1 MTTRNSR
8 NWPLPSSSSRL
19 GAGDTS
25 LQEDDRHVSDG
36 ASETQVIGTTT
47 LYKDGQLRFIPMPTP
62 DPKDPLNMKTWRKWF
77 AIGTLC
83 FFGSLG
89 LSAEII
95 IGSLL
100 PVFLLEYSGV
110 DPRILNKI
118 DFVKSSGGH
127 SLRVNPMSVVP
138 PGVEPVPIGKIALL
152 ATIPLLG
159 SGIASYFLVPLSIAV
174 GRRPVLLFAAACA
187 WAGGIWAGLSNSL
200 QAHQAARCI
209 QGLGVGAVEAL
220 IPLIVQ
226 DMVFIHQRNRAMS
239 VVVSSQ
245 GVVII
250 ALGIA
255 APYVAANYTWRWL
268 YFITSGLGIL
278 AWILLIV
285 GLPETRWKRSK
296 EELSGARVYPIREG
310 ENRPDL
316 DPETYGRRTFWT
328 EFGVFQFG
336 FDFKGAGISMLD
348 TIRTTFFPAVIWCV
362 LTNSVLV
369 ITNQAT
375 QQISAFALLAQGW
388 QFQYTGLSVVPFFA
402 AAILVFILGGPVA
415 DRVSN
420 SVTKWNGGGRE
431 AEHHLVNL
439 IFPFVA
445 GVAGCF
451 IFGYAGD
458 NNLHWG
464 ILLTGSFFIVFG
476 FLSIMTILNVF
487 IVECYPMWA
496 GPVLVNVSSLRLIIA
511 FFLASQATVWIS
523 QRGLLWTF
531 AIYAEV
537 MLVLS
542 LGIPGLFFFGKRM
555 RQWTAGKVYGRRV
568 EKQREPATPS
578 TV

>member
-1 MTTRNSR
+1 MVTYRRAHSH
-8 NWPLPSSSSRL
+8 P
-19 GAGDTS
+19 
-25 LQEDDRHVSDG
+25 V
-36 ASETQVIGTTT
+36 
-47 LYKDGQLRFIPMPTP
+47 
-62 DPKDPLNMKTWRKWF
+62 
-77 AIGTLC
+77 
-83 FFGSLG
+83 GSLG

-118 DFVKSSGGH
+118 DFVASSGGQ
-127 SLRVNPMSVVP
+127 SLNVNPMSVVP
-138 PGVEPVPIGKIALL
+138 PGVQPVPIGKVALL

-159 SGIASYFLVPLSIAV
+159 NGIASYFLVPLSIAI
-174 GRRPVLLFAAACA
+174 GRRPVLLFAAICA
-187 WAGGIWAGLSNSL
+187 WAGGLWAGFSTSL
-200 QAHQAARCI
+200 EMHLAARSV

-245 GVVII
+245 GIIII

-316 DPETYGRRTFWT
+316 DPDYYGNRTLWT
-328 EFGVFQFG
+328 EFGLFQFG
-336 FDFKGAGISMLD
+336 LDFKGAGLSMLH
-348 TIRTTFFPAVIWCV
+348 TVRTTFFPAVLWCV
-362 LTNSVLV
+362 LANSVFV

-375 QQISAFALLAQGW
+375 QQISSFALLAQGW
-388 QFQYTGLSVVPFFA
+388 QFQYTGLSVIPFFA
-402 AAILVFILGGPVA
+402 AAIMVFILGGPVA
-415 DRVSN
+415 DKVSN
-420 SVTKWNGGGRE
+420 SVSKWNGGARE
-431 AEHHLVNL
+431 AEHHLANL
-439 IFPFVA
+439 IFPFVS

-451 IFGYAGD
+451 IFGTAGD
-458 NNLHWG
+458 NNWHWG
-464 ILLTGSFFIVFG
+464 VLLTGSFLIIFG
-476 FLSIMTILNVF
+476 FLSTMTILNVF

-496 GPVLVNVSSLRLIIA
+496 G
-511 FFLASQATVWIS
+511 
-523 QRGLLWTF
+523 
-531 AIYAEV
+531 
-537 MLVLS
+537 
-542 LGIPGLFFFGKRM
+542 
-555 RQWTAGKVYGRRV
+555 
-568 EKQREPATPS
+568 
-578 TV
+578 